1 MATQNAFVAI
11 YENHVEA
18 EKAVKELQQA
28 LKMNKLGM
36 KMVIATLLVL
46 LVPNPSLAY
55 SRSENDQAAS
65 RLQRF
70 LTPDEE
76 FIMAFNSAKALP
88 HLASARKDIVRNN
101 IPGAQSEVGQALT
114 LIDEMKSRFPVIR
127 LEELIAAA
135 RIRLSYEEPKLA
147 LAYLELIT
155 PALANIQEPAAS
167 SEATEALERAKA
179 FLKNSDKEAADH
191 ELAALEEVLNFKTA
205 ARPAG
210 LVEKYLLAAEA
221 QLDKSQPENAD
232 RSIEAAEDSLRFLA
246 VKVDTPMFQAKQ
258 SLWQATLDYTAGRWS
273 AAKADLG
280 RASALLEQA
289 VKTASTDSRVEIRSL
304 DRDVHELIK
313 KTAQDEQILGDSISG
328 LWRRSE
334 SLADRAFDYQVAA
347 WEKLQS
353 AGTGSEDLIEAK
365 LHVAY
370 AEIDE
375 FTSRDKQKSETELEK
390 AESYIGQAIPQ
401 MSGKAKP
408 ELEKVEKELTLA
420 KTEIRKDEPGQK
432 ERYAAI
438 KDTLSSLIQ

>member
-1 MATQNAFVAI
+1 MLDRLRFARAGDIVSNDIFPRGRQIRQGFCGIET
-11 YENHVEA
+11 H
-18 EKAVKELQQA
+18 
-28 LKMNKLGM
+28 NKLF
-36 KMVIATLLVL
+36 V
-46 LVPNPSLAY
+46 S
-55 SRSENDQAAS
+55 
-65 RLQRF
+65 
-70 LTPDEE
+70 
-76 FIMAFNSAKALP
+76 
-88 HLASARKDIVRNN
+88 
-101 IPGAQSEVGQALT
+101 
-114 LIDEMKSRFPVIR
+114 
-127 LEELIAAA
+127 
-135 RIRLSYEEPKLA
+135 
-147 LAYLELIT
+147 
-155 PALANIQEPAAS
+155 IQEPATS
-167 SEATEALERAKA
+167 REATEALERAKT

-289 VKTASTDSRVEIRSL
+289 VKTASTDNRVEIRSL